1 MRSLWPVKL
10 AKSGYILLSLLLCV
24 LGVVLIAC
32 PLFSAKLLCYI
43 LGGLLMVYGAIKI
56 VGYFSKDLYRL
67 AFQFDFAFG
76 MLLCLVGL
84 LMILFPEG
92 ALTVIYT
99 VIGIIVLA
107 DGLFKIQ
114 TAFEAKK
121 FGINKWWA
129 ILLFAVASALLGLLL
144 VLNPVKTAGFI
155 MVLLGVSLILEG
167 ILNFLVA
174 LLTVRIMKN
183 QIPDGFD
190 FEDEQ

>member
-92 ALTVIYT
+92 GLTVIYT

-121 FGINKWWA
+121 FGIDKWWA
-129 ILLFAVASALLGLLL
+129 ILLFAVASALLGLVL